1 MKGITKLKK
10 IIYIYVLDALAEW
23 EIGYVLQAISMQN
36 MLKEPK
42 YLLKTCGRTK
52 EAIKTLGGL
61 TLIPDCSIDEINE
74 NEMAALLLPGAN
86 TWNDDAQMPILKMAV
101 SCIEHN
107 ILVGAICGA
116 TLALAELGVLNNRLH
131 TSNAVEYLCAFS
143 KNYTGKSLYKDE
155 LAVTGGNVI
164 TANTAGG
171 LLWAKHIIKYLDIY
185 SHETT
190 EAWYNYYL
198 TGDGKYYMELLS
210 SVE

>member
-1 MKGITKLKK
+1 MKK
-10 IIYIYVLDALAEW
+10 IIYIYVLDTLAEW

-36 MLKEPK
+36 MLKETK
-42 YLLKTCGRTK
+42 YLIKTCGRTK
-52 EAIKTLGGL
+52 DAIKTLGGL
-61 TLIPDCSIDEINE
+61 TLIPDCSMDEIKE

-86 TWNDDAQMPILKMAV
+86 TWNDDAQKTILEMAV
-101 SCIEHN
+101 TCIEHN
-107 ILVGAICGA
+107 ILVAAICGA
-116 TLALAELGVLNNRLH
+116 TLALAYLGVLNNRLH

-143 KNYTGKSLYKDE
+143 KNYTGKSFYKNE
-155 LAVTGGNVI
+155 LAVTDGNVI

-171 LLWAKHIIKYLDIY
+171 LLWAKHIIEYLNVY

-190 EAWYNYYL
+190 EAWYKYYS